1 MDFKQLLLKEILED
15 DDKYES
21 IIGNP
26 LYINQFKFTKF
37 IKKDLISMIKEP
49 SLFFDKNKRTI
60 KFHFDLM
67 HGKGNLE
74 KAINLL
80 EQDDKKDFTDY
91 VNSEVSFSPH
101 NMFICKSKKILENYY
116 KSIFPWLKRCEKEFG
131 FELKGYGLRRI
142 YGFLAERFM
151 SFWFRKYTKFKIIP
165 IVFKDLKDFRKN

>member
-1 MDFKQLLLKEILED
+1 
-15 DDKYES
+15 
-21 IIGNP
+21 
-26 LYINQFKFTKF
+26 
-37 IKKDLISMIKEP
+37 
-49 SLFFDKNKRTI
+49 
-60 KFHFDLM
+60 M